1 MLEQHSSML
10 DLAQHGR
17 LLGAVVSDE
26 PLMRSI
32 FPYLL
37 SSRLDARIAH
47 TASTNEEALS
57 FLGDLASRN
66 AHLDFLLADL
76 RYRDDDGVQDNA
88 QLVKRVR
95 SLAPCTTYS
104 GGLRLRHLPIIVFS
118 DRPSGAHDKLS
129 QTLRKLD
136 RRIVLVGENAFK
148 RLSQAI
154 VDAICDYRDRILA
167 DLQKVGLSIYWRDGA
182 YRVAAAYQLPSYV
195 ESEYIA
201 GGPERIARGYGRL
214 ILVNGHWSSVQTTA
228 RLFEQMIN
236 DSSLDERDFQ
246 AFFRRHPEFLLGDQY
261 DSY

>member
-1 MLEQHSSML
+1 
-10 DLAQHGR
+10 
-17 LLGAVVSDE
+17 
-26 PLMRSI
+26 
-32 FPYLL
+32 
-37 SSRLDARIAH
+37 
-47 TASTNEEALS
+47 
-57 FLGDLASRN
+57 
-66 AHLDFLLADL
+66 
-76 RYRDDDGVQDNA
+76 
-88 QLVKRVR
+88 
-95 SLAPCTTYS
+95 
-104 GGLRLRHLPIIVFS
+104 
-118 DRPSGAHDKLS
+118 
-129 QTLRKLD
+129 
-136 RRIVLVGENAFK
+136 VLVGENAFK